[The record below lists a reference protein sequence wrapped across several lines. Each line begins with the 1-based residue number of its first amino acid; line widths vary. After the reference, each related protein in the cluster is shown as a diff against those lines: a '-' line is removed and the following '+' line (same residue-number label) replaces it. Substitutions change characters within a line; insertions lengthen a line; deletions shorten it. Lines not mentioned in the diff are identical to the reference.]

1 MNDDIR
7 WWASLRTKGADIVLA
22 AFVLVL
28 VVLVSV
34 VPVGGGA
41 GGGLCAGSVCDGAG
55 DVGIGHLFLLVL
67 GNVGC
72 GWLWW

>member
-22 AFVLVL
+22 AFMLVL

-34 VPVGGGA
+34 VPVGGGTGGGVCA
-41 GGGLCAGSVCDGAG
+41 GGVRAGAG
-55 DVGIGHLFLLVL
+55 GVGVDAFIILVGPGVVL
-67 GNVGC
+67 MC
-72 GWLWW
+72 